1 MKQPA
6 RPRITSGPRRSAPA
20 RATAPPFQ
28 RFVDR
33 HREDVWRF
41 LVASVGPIDAEDCF
55 QETFISALKAYPRL
69 RPSSNLKAWV
79 LTIAHRKAIDSHRQH
94 ARRPLPVAEIEALD
108 GRAQT
113 SPGSRDGELW
123 QAVRELPP
131 RQRSAVVLRFVAD
144 MPHREIAGAIGCS
157 EDAARQSLREGLAK
171 LRRRLPAD
179 GVNAMPV
186 RRSNSPARRSPS
198 SSAQPHGEQ
207 PRAGTRRP
215 KAGNRSSS
223 DGKER
228 RA

>member
-1 MKQPA
+1 MVVTQRVEPH
-6 RPRITSGPRRSAPA
+6 ITSGPRRSTAVI
-20 RATAPPFQ
+20 ATPPPFQ

-79 LTIAHRKAIDSHRQH
+79 LTIAHRKAIDTHRQH
-94 ARRPLPVAEIEALD
+94 ARRPVPVAEVETLD
-108 GRAQT
+108 GRAQA
-113 SPGSRDGELW
+113 SPRSQDGELW

-144 MPHREIAGAIGCS
+144 MPHREIADAIGCS
-157 EDAARQSLREGLAK
+157 EDAARQSLHEGLAK
-171 LRRRLPAD
+171 LRRRLPTDAA
-179 GVNAMPV
+179 NTSRV
-186 RRSNSPARRSPS
+186 RHSSNPGQRSRSASRQPSSEQARAGARR
-198 SSAQPHGEQ
+198 
-207 PRAGTRRP
+207 PR
-215 KAGNRSSS
+215 AGNRSSS

-228 RA
+228 